1 MQATVLSADSVLG
14 CWEAQHNR
22 LQLGGEENIISHL
35 GSDPEKKNNSKL
47 INLVAP
53 IFKTRFANT
62 LPRVTLIFMFIG
74 NVE

>member
-35 GSDPEKKNNSKL
+35 DSDPEKKNNSKL
-47 INLVAP
+47 INLVSP
-53 IFKTRFANT
+53 IFKT
-62 LPRVTLIFMFIG
+62 LQDLLIPSH
-74 NVE
+74 VLL